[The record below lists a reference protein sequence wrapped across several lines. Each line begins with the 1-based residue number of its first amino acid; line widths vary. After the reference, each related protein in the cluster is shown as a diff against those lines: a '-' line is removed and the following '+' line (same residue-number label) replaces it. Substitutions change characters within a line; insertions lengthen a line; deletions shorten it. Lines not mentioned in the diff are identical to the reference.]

1 MLSHFYINPSYSKS
15 LGYSM
20 QDLIE
25 MFQPDIFPS
34 QSHYFIETKIEELLE
49 VLIFISEQ
57 TRTYRAVL

>member
-1 MLSHFYINPSYSKS
+1 
-15 LGYSM
+15 M